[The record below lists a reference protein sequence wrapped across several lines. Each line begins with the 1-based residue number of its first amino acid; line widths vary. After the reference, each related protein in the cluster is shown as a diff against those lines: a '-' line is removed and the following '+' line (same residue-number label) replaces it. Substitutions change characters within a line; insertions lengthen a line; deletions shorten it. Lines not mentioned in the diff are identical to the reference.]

1 MHLIVSIWYSVQGL
15 VNEIEN
21 FLISSGL
28 FKKYRNMDISKVKY
42 LAVVIDSEEALGTLK
57 VLELLR
63 WLSDIG
69 LEKVCLYD
77 KEGVL
82 KKSKETLT
90 LWLKTERMS
99 KETTGGPLV
108 KPKFM
113 SLEVISFSD
122 SKDAV
127 AKAANFLLKKHYL
140 DANQKPQLT
149 EPDMADAL
157 EAIGYETL
165 EPDLMLIYGPARCH
179 LGFPAWR
186 CRYTEMV
193 HMGPLK
199 SMRFGAIIKAIH
211 RFTTVHQNYGTF
223 GLLSIFRLVMRYLK

>member
-1 MHLIVSIWYSVQGL
+1 MRVWISSGGNLGLCLLWHFMHLIVSIWHSVHGL
-15 VNEIEN
+15 VNAIES

-28 FKKYRNMDISKVKY
+28 FKKYRNIDISKVKY

-69 LEKVCLYD
+69 LKKVCLYD

-82 KKSKETLT
+82 KKSKEALT

-99 KETTGGPLV
+99 KEITGGPLV

-140 DANQKPQLT
+140 DANEKPQLT

-157 EAIGYETL
+157 EAMGKVRDGRTRSHVNLWACKVPFGVSSLEMSLHRDGAHGTVEIYE
-165 EPDLMLIYGPARCH
+165 IWCH
-179 LGFPAWR
+179 
-186 CRYTEMV
+186 
-193 HMGPLK
+193 H
-199 SMRFGAIIKAIH
+199 
-211 RFTTVHQNYGTF
+211 
-223 GLLSIFRLVMRYLK
+223 